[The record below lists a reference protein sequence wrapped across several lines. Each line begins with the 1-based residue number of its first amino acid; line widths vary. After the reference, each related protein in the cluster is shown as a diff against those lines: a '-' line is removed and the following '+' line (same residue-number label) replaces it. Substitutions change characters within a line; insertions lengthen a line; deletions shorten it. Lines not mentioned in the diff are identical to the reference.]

1 MATRTT
7 LKSYFETGDK
17 PTQTQFEALIDGV
30 PNLTDSSV
38 TDAEF
43 AQLDGVTSPIQTQI
57 DGKQATLVNQT
68 NIKSVNGET
77 LLGSGD
83 LTVSSSAAWGG
94 ITGTLSSQTDLQ
106 DELNLKAD
114 LTGATFTGDVTAPDF
129 IGDLNGAVRFAAKN
143 ESGAT
148 LLKGKVVAI
157 IGVSGSETTVD
168 LADADNASARPAFGL
183 VYADANN
190 NAAVEVVTLGE
201 LAGLNTSAFSEG
213 DTLYVSTTAGDV
225 TTTPPTGEAADI
237 QNIGRVIRSHASAG
251 IIRVG
256 GAGRAN
262 QTPNLN
268 DGNVFVG
275 NASNQSVARALVIA
289 DTTGL
294 QTALDLKANVAA
306 PTFTGDITSNTVN
319 IISNSTAATTLLIGD
334 VTLGDT
340 ITEMRLQAYG
350 ADLINLQDQEVT
362 LKSDSLK
369 ITGSLSTTAPATY
382 LGLLSSTGVVTKRTP
397 AQVLADI
404 GAAPASGGSY
414 LPLAGG
420 AMTGAITTNST
431 FDGRD
436 VAADGVTA
444 DAALPKTGGEMT
456 GAITGNVA
464 ITGFR
469 PYLTETAGRSLT
481 VEDSGTFIIANLGT
495 AISFEIPLN
504 SNEAFTLGTEI
515 DFIQKGAGVLRITSV
530 ADVFLNGLDSNTV
543 PVTAQW
549 GGVTIK
555 KIAEDEWI
563 AVGKI

>member
-7 LKSYFETGDK
+7 LKGYFQTGDK
-17 PTQTQFEALIDGV
+17 PTQSEFAELIDGV
-30 PNLTDSSV
+30 PNLTDGSV

-43 AQLDGVTSPIQTQI
+43 AQLNGVTSPIQTQI

-213 DTLYVSTTAGDV
+213 DTLYVDTTAGGL

-262 QTPNLN
+262 QTPNL
-268 DGNVFVG
+268 DSAKIFLG
-275 NASNQSVARALVIA
+275 NASNQSVATAV
-289 DTTGL
+289 TGEV
-294 QTALDLKANVAA
+294 T
-306 PTFTGDITSNTVN
+306 ISNT
-319 IISNSTAATTLLIGD
+319 G
-334 VTLGDT
+334 VT
-340 ITEMRLQAYG
+340 
-350 ADLINLQDQEVT
+350 EVT
-362 LKSDSLK
+362 G
-369 ITGSLSTTAPATY
+369 I
-382 LGLLSSTGVVTKRTP
+382 
-397 AQVLADI
+397 
-404 GAAPASGGSY
+404 
-414 LPLAGG
+414 
-420 AMTGAITTNST
+420 
-431 FDGRD
+431 DGN
-436 VAADGVTA
+436 
-444 DAALPKTGGEMT
+444 
-456 GAITGNVA
+456 IS
-464 ITGFR
+464 IQGFR
-469 PYLTETAGRSLT
+469 PYSRETGTARTLSLS
-481 VEDSGTFIIANLGT
+481 DAGTFISAENASGT
-495 AISFEIPLN
+495 EVTIPTN
-504 SNEAFTLGTEI
+504 ASVAFTQGTEI
-515 DFIQKGAGVLRITSV
+515 DFIQKTAGALSIAGDTGVT
-530 ADVFLNGLDSNTV
+530 LNGAVAGSV
-543 PVTAQW
+543 EVTAQW

-555 KIAEDEWI
+555 LIADDEWI

>member
-17 PTQTQFEALIDGV
+17 PTQTQFESFIDGV

-43 AQLDGVTSPIQTQI
+43 SYLNGTTSAIQTQI
-57 DGKQATLVNQT
+57 DSKQATLVNQT

-106 DELNLKAD
+106 SALDLKEDVISAGTTSEYYRGDKSFVALDKTAVGLPNVDNTSDANKPVSTATQTALDLKAD

-157 IGVSGSETTVD
+157 TGVSGNQTLVD

-213 DTLYVSTTAGDV
+213 DTLYVDTTAGGL

-262 QTPNLN
+262 QTPNL
-268 DGNVFVG
+268 DSAKIFLG
-275 NASNQSVARALVIA
+275 NATNQSVATAV
-289 DTTGL
+289 TGEV
-294 QTALDLKANVAA
+294 T
-306 PTFTGDITSNTVN
+306 ISNT
-319 IISNSTAATTLLIGD
+319 G
-334 VTLGDT
+334 VT
-340 ITEMRLQAYG
+340 
-350 ADLINLQDQEVT
+350 EVT
-362 LKSDSLK
+362 G
-369 ITGSLSTTAPATY
+369 I
-382 LGLLSSTGVVTKRTP
+382 
-397 AQVLADI
+397 
-404 GAAPASGGSY
+404 
-414 LPLAGG
+414 
-420 AMTGAITTNST
+420 
-431 FDGRD
+431 DGN
-436 VAADGVTA
+436 
-444 DAALPKTGGEMT
+444 
-456 GAITGNVA
+456 IS
-464 ITGFR
+464 IQGFR
-469 PYLTETAGRSLT
+469 PYLTETSGRTLA
-481 VEDSGTFIIANLGT
+481 VEDSGTFIIADLGT
-495 AISFEIPLN
+495 AITFEIPLN
-504 SNEAFTLGTEI
+504 SDEAFTLGTEI

-543 PVTAQW
+543 AVTAQW

>member
-1 MATRTT
+1 MINQ
-7 LKSYFETGDK
+7 LKHNLR
-17 PTQTQFEALIDGV
+17 ALIDGV
-30 PNLTDSSV
+30 PNLTDGSV

-43 AQLDGVTSPIQTQI
+43 SYLNGTTSAIQTQI

-213 DTLYVSTTAGDV
+213 DTLYVDTTAGGL

-262 QTPNLN
+262 QTPNL
-268 DGNVFVG
+268 DSAKIFLG
-275 NASNQSVARALVIA
+275 NASNQSVATAV
-289 DTTGL
+289 TGEV
-294 QTALDLKANVAA
+294 T
-306 PTFTGDITSNTVN
+306 ISNT
-319 IISNSTAATTLLIGD
+319 G
-334 VTLGDT
+334 VT
-340 ITEMRLQAYG
+340 
-350 ADLINLQDQEVT
+350 EVT
-362 LKSDSLK
+362 S
-369 ITGSLSTTAPATY
+369 I
-382 LGLLSSTGVVTKRTP
+382 
-397 AQVLADI
+397 
-404 GAAPASGGSY
+404 
-414 LPLAGG
+414 
-420 AMTGAITTNST
+420 
-431 FDGRD
+431 DGN
-436 VAADGVTA
+436 
-444 DAALPKTGGEMT
+444 
-456 GAITGNVA
+456 IS
-464 ITGFR
+464 IQGFR
-469 PYLTETAGRSLT
+469 PYSRETTTERTLSLT
-481 VEDSGTFIIANLGT
+481 DAGTFISAENVGGT
-495 AISFEIPLN
+495 EVTIPTN
-504 SNEAFTLGTEI
+504 ASVAFTQGTEI
-515 DFIQKGAGVLRITSV
+515 DFIQKTAGTLRLTAASGVTLNGAVAGSV
-530 ADVFLNGLDSNTV
+530 A
-543 PVTAQW
+543 VTAQW

-555 KIAEDEWI
+555 LIATNEWI

>member
-7 LKSYFETGDK
+7 LKGYFQTGDK
-17 PTQTQFEALIDGV
+17 PTQAQFEALIDGV
-30 PNLTDSSV
+30 PNLTDGSV

-43 AQLDGVTSPIQTQI
+43 SYLNGTTSAIQTQI

-213 DTLYVSTTAGDV
+213 DTLYVDTTAGGL

-262 QTPNLN
+262 QTPNL
-268 DGNVFVG
+268 DSAKIFLG
-275 NASNQSVARALVIA
+275 NATNQSVATAV
-289 DTTGL
+289 TGEV
-294 QTALDLKANVAA
+294 T
-306 PTFTGDITSNTVN
+306 ISNT
-319 IISNSTAATTLLIGD
+319 G
-334 VTLGDT
+334 VT
-340 ITEMRLQAYG
+340 
-350 ADLINLQDQEVT
+350 EVT
-362 LKSDSLK
+362 G
-369 ITGSLSTTAPATY
+369 I
-382 LGLLSSTGVVTKRTP
+382 
-397 AQVLADI
+397 
-404 GAAPASGGSY
+404 
-414 LPLAGG
+414 
-420 AMTGAITTNST
+420 
-431 FDGRD
+431 DGN
-436 VAADGVTA
+436 
-444 DAALPKTGGEMT
+444 
-456 GAITGNVA
+456 IS
-464 ITGFR
+464 IQGFR
-469 PYLTETAGRSLT
+469 PYSRETTTERTLSLT
-481 VEDSGTFIIANLGT
+481 DAGTFISAENVGGT
-495 AISFEIPLN
+495 EVTIPTN
-504 SNEAFTLGTEI
+504 ASVAFTQGTEI
-515 DFIQKGAGVLRITSV
+515 DFIQKTAGTLRLTAASGVTLNGAVAGSV
-530 ADVFLNGLDSNTV
+530 A
-543 PVTAQW
+543 VTAQW

-555 KIAEDEWI
+555 LIATNEWI

>member
-7 LKSYFETGDK
+7 LKGYFQTGDK
-17 PTQTQFEALIDGV
+17 PTQAQFEALIDGV
-30 PNLTDSSV
+30 PNLTDGSV

-43 AQLDGVTSPIQTQI
+43 SYLNGTTSAIQTQI

-213 DTLYVSTTAGDV
+213 DTLYVDTTAGGL

-262 QTPNLN
+262 QTPNL
-268 DGNVFVG
+268 DSAKIFLG
-275 NASNQSVARALVIA
+275 NASNQSVATAV
-289 DTTGL
+289 TGEV
-294 QTALDLKANVAA
+294 T
-306 PTFTGDITSNTVN
+306 ISNT
-319 IISNSTAATTLLIGD
+319 G
-334 VTLGDT
+334 VT
-340 ITEMRLQAYG
+340 
-350 ADLINLQDQEVT
+350 EVT
-362 LKSDSLK
+362 S
-369 ITGSLSTTAPATY
+369 I
-382 LGLLSSTGVVTKRTP
+382 
-397 AQVLADI
+397 
-404 GAAPASGGSY
+404 
-414 LPLAGG
+414 
-420 AMTGAITTNST
+420 
-431 FDGRD
+431 DGN
-436 VAADGVTA
+436 
-444 DAALPKTGGEMT
+444 
-456 GAITGNVA
+456 IS
-464 ITGFR
+464 IQGFR
-469 PYLTETAGRSLT
+469 PYSRETTTERTLSLT
-481 VEDSGTFIIANLGT
+481 DAGTFISAENVGGT
-495 AISFEIPLN
+495 EVTIPTN
-504 SNEAFTLGTEI
+504 ASVAFTQGTEI
-515 DFIQKGAGVLRITSV
+515 DFIQKTAGTLRLTAASGVTLNGAVAGSV
-530 ADVFLNGLDSNTV
+530 A
-543 PVTAQW
+543 VTAQW

-555 KIAEDEWI
+555 LIATNEWI

>member
-7 LKSYFETGDK
+7 LKGYFQTGDK
-17 PTQTQFEALIDGV
+17 PTQSEFAELIEGV

-43 AQLDGVTSPIQTQI
+43 AQLNGVTSPIQTQI

-106 DELNLKAD
+106 SALDLKEDVIAAGTTSEYYRGDKSFVALDKTAVGLPNVDNTSDANKPVSTATQTALD
-114 LTGATFTGDVTAPDF
+114 LKQDDITLTTTGT
-129 IGDLNGAVRFAAKN
+129 
-143 ESGAT
+143 SGTAT
-148 LLKGKVVAI
+148 LVGSTLNVPDYGSAASSVAWGDI
-157 IGVSGSETTVD
+157 TG
-168 LADADNASARPAFGL
+168 
-183 VYADANN
+183 
-190 NAAVEVVTLGE
+190 TL
-201 LAGLNTSAFSEG
+201 S
-213 DTLYVSTTAGDV
+213 
-225 TTTPPTGEAADI
+225 
-237 QNIGRVIRSHASAG
+237 
-251 IIRVG
+251 
-256 GAGRAN
+256 N
-262 QTPNLN
+262 QTDL
-268 DGNVFVG
+268 D
-275 NASNQSVARALVIA
+275 
-289 DTTGL
+289 
-294 QTALDLKANVAA
+294 TALDLKANVAA
-306 PTFTGDITSNTVN
+306 PTFTGDITSNAVS
-319 IISNSTAATTLLIGD
+319 IISNSTSATTLLIGD

-340 ITEMRLQAYG
+340 ITEMRLQAFG

-369 ITGSLSTTAPATY
+369 ITGSLSTTAPETY
-382 LGLLSSTGVVTKRTP
+382 LGLLSSTGAVTKRTP

-469 PYLTETAGRSLT
+469 PYLRETTTERILALT
-481 VEDSGTFIIANLGT
+481 DAGTFISAENESGT
-495 AISFEIPLN
+495 EVTIPIN
-504 SNEAFTLGTEI
+504 GTVAFTQGTEI
-515 DFIQKGAGVLRITSV
+515 DFIQKTAGALEIAGDTGVTLNGTSGGSV
-530 ADVFLNGLDSNTV
+530 A
-543 PVTAQW
+543 VTAQW

>member
-7 LKSYFETGDK
+7 LKGYFQTGDK
-17 PTQTQFEALIDGV
+17 PTQSEFAELIEGV

-43 AQLDGVTSPIQTQI
+43 AQLNGVTSPIQTQI

-106 DELNLKAD
+106 SALDLKEDVIAAGTTSEYYRGDKSFVALDKTAVGLPNVDNTSDANKPVSTATQTALDLKAD

-129 IGDLNGAVRFAAKN
+129 IGDLNGAVRFTAKN

-225 TTTPPTGEAADI
+225 TTTPPTSEAADI

-262 QTPNLN
+262 QTPNL
-268 DGNVFVG
+268 DSAKIFLG
-275 NASNQSVARALVIA
+275 NASNQSVATAV
-289 DTTGL
+289 TGEV
-294 QTALDLKANVAA
+294 T
-306 PTFTGDITSNTVN
+306 ISNT
-319 IISNSTAATTLLIGD
+319 G
-334 VTLGDT
+334 VT
-340 ITEMRLQAYG
+340 
-350 ADLINLQDQEVT
+350 EVT
-362 LKSDSLK
+362 G
-369 ITGSLSTTAPATY
+369 I
-382 LGLLSSTGVVTKRTP
+382 
-397 AQVLADI
+397 
-404 GAAPASGGSY
+404 
-414 LPLAGG
+414 
-420 AMTGAITTNST
+420 
-431 FDGRD
+431 DGN
-436 VAADGVTA
+436 
-444 DAALPKTGGEMT
+444 
-456 GAITGNVA
+456 IS
-464 ITGFR
+464 IQGFR
-469 PYLTETAGRSLT
+469 PYLRETTTARTLSLT
-481 VEDSGTFIIANLGT
+481 DAGTFISAENVGGT
-495 AISFEIPLN
+495 EVTIPTN
-504 SNEAFTLGTEI
+504 ASVAFTQGTEI
-515 DFIQKGAGVLRITSV
+515 DFIQKTAGTLTLTAAAGVTLNGAVAGSV
-530 ADVFLNGLDSNTV
+530 A
-543 PVTAQW
+543 VTAIW

-555 KIAEDEWI
+555 LIATNEWI